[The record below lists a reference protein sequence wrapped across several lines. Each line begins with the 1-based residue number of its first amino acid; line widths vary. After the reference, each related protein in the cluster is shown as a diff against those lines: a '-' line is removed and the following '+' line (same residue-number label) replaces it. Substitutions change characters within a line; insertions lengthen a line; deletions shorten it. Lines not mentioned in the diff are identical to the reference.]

1 MRLNR
6 RESLFVGVGALILLV
21 LGVYFLVLEPIS
33 ASRDKLRNQ
42 AARLE
47 SELKEMQA
55 LAGQYQAVAVGR
67 AKIER
72 QVQARGTDFAPFSYL
87 EGVAR
92 ESGLTGRIESM
103 TPVAGSGE
111 NGRSPMAQF
120 DIRLSGIG
128 LLELVRF
135 IYKLESSDKV
145 FFVVNL
151 NVRPRYLTPDL
162 LDVTLRLASP
172 LSSSPPSAPIG

>member
-1 MRLNR
+1 MMLNR
-6 RESLFVGVGALILLV
+6 RESLFVGVGVLVLVV
-21 LGVYFLVLEPIS
+21 LGVYFLVLEPIA

-47 SELKEMQA
+47 TELKEMRE
-55 LAGQYQAVAVGR
+55 LAVQYKTVAVDR
-67 AKIER
+67 ARIARKVR
-72 QVQARGTDFAPFSYL
+72 DRGTDFTPFSYL
-87 EGVAR
+87 ESVAR

-111 NGRSPMAQF
+111 NDRSPMAQF

-172 LSSSPPSAPIG
+172 LPASSPSVPIG